1 MRIIAPQNVA
11 SKYIRQC
18 IVKQVIEREDII
30 PKKLQQIED
39 SETAEKIV
47 FANYYELNVSNLGN
61 GDNKVKVK
69 K

>member
-1 MRIIAPQNVA
+1 MRIIVPQNVA
-11 SKYIRQC
+11 SKY

-61 GDNKVKVK
+61 GDNKVKSK

>member
-1 MRIIAPQNVA
+1 MRIIVPQNVA

-18 IVKQVIEREDII
+18 IVQQVIEREDII

-39 SETAEKIV
+39 SETAKKIV
-47 FANYYELNVSNLGN
+47 FANYYELNVSNPGN